1 SDCTIGALLT
11 DEDRPDGSVV
21 AVAGLITGLNRK
33 ITKKGDSW
41 AIVTLEDLEGAIDV
55 MFFPSTYQLYATQLT
70 EDAVV
75 VVKARLDH
83 RDDQPQ
89 LIAMEMTVPDL
100 SQTGD
105 ETGPVRITLPRE
117 RCVPDV
123 VDRLKEIF
131 TTHPGA
137 TPIQLHVRTD
147 TKTE

>member
-1 SDCTIGALLT
+1 
-11 DEDRPDGSVV
+11 
-21 AVAGLITGLNRK
+21 
-33 ITKKGDSW
+33 
-41 AIVTLEDLEGAIDV
+41 
-55 MFFPSTYQLYATQLT
+55 
-70 EDAVV
+70 
-75 VVKARLDH
+75 

-147 TKTE
+147 TKTEVWRLEDRWRVTPSSALIGDLKALLGPACVPQ